1 MSLKQVAQNGKT
13 EVEHSKLRKLEMAT
27 FSIGEIEKLT
37 GIKAHIL
44 RYWEE
49 VVPSL
54 TPQKDLGGRRTYSQ
68 RDVQI
73 ILRLKHLIQ
82 EKKFTI
88 EGARNQLI
96 SEMDMSESVA
106 DLVQNINQIKG
117 DLLDLYKLIQNRKSQ
132 YQENSNEQ

>member
-1 MSLKQVAQNGKT
+1 
-13 EVEHSKLRKLEMAT
+13 MAT

-82 EKKFTI
+82 EKKWINRSLLLT
-88 EGARNQLI
+88 RPTSSCWLSVWQL
-96 SEMDMSESVA
+96 SSWASC
-106 DLVQNINQIKG
+106 
-117 DLLDLYKLIQNRKSQ
+117 
-132 YQENSNEQ
+132 

>member
-1 MSLKQVAQNGKT
+1 
-13 EVEHSKLRKLEMAT
+13 MAT

-54 TPQKDLGGRRTYSQ
+54 SPQKDLGGRRTYSQ

-73 ILRLKHLIQ
+73 I
-82 EKKFTI
+82 
-88 EGARNQLI
+88 
-96 SEMDMSESVA
+96 
-106 DLVQNINQIKG
+106 
-117 DLLDLYKLIQNRKSQ
+117 
-132 YQENSNEQ
+132 

>member
-1 MSLKQVAQNGKT
+1 MSN
-13 EVEHSKLRKLEMAT
+13 

-96 SEMDMSESVA
+96 AEMNMSESVA
-106 DLVQNINQIKG
+106 DLMQNINQIKG
-117 DLLDLYKLIQNRKSQ
+117 DLLNIYKLIQSRKTQ
-132 YQENSNEQ
+132 NPENVESGKLNDWKNNE

>member
-1 MSLKQVAQNGKT
+1 VSN
-13 EVEHSKLRKLEMAT
+13 

-96 SEMDMSESVA
+96 AEMNMSESVA
-106 DLVQNINQIKG
+106 DLMQNINQIKG
-117 DLLDLYKLIQNRKSQ
+117 DLLDIYKLIQSRKTNEHT
-132 YQENSNEQ
+132 ENSEN

>member
-1 MSLKQVAQNGKT
+1 
-13 EVEHSKLRKLEMAT
+13 MAT

-54 TPQKDLGGRRTYSQ
+54 SPQKDLGGRRTYSQ

-88 EGARNQLI
+88 EEIIENYYA
-96 SEMDMSESVA
+96 
-106 DLVQNINQIKG
+106 NIDVFNG
-117 DLLDLYKLIQNRKSQ
+117 DWY
-132 YQENSNEQ
+132 

>member
-1 MSLKQVAQNGKT
+1 
-13 EVEHSKLRKLEMAT
+13 MAT

-106 DLVQNINQIKG
+106 NLVQNINQIKG
-117 DLLDLYKLIQNRKSQ
+117 DLLDLYKLIQNRKAQ